1 MQETNTTQNSIDEKE
16 SFFEESSRLFKEHID
31 DRILLMRFKLSQKIS
46 KFGSSLISGLLI
58 GVFAF
63 MFTLFVSI
71 TLAYFIGQWLD
82 NIALGFAI
90 VSGIFL
96 ISLLLII
103 FIFKK
108 PLRSKLTDMLINLS
122 FEKKDDDDETEQE
135 GVTNAN

>member
-1 MQETNTTQNSIDEKE
+1 MQETNTTHNIKEEKE
-16 SFFEESSRLFKEHID
+16 RFFEESSRLFKEYID

-103 FIFKK
+103 FVFKK
-108 PLRSKLTDMLINLS
+108 TLRNKLIDMLINLS
-122 FEKKDDDDETEQE
+122 FERKDDDETEE
-135 GVTNAN
+135 EAVANAN